1 MMHEIT
7 DVYSIIFLSFITFFS
22 TVSPINCLIIYL
34 NLTENFTIE
43 EKKYVK
49 NKSTLVAFIITI
61 VFTLIGPS
69 GFKIIG
75 IDLYSVKI
83 AGGIILGVVAINMVF
98 GNKKQ
103 LPNNQSGYKKNI
115 AIVPLALP
123 IISNPPTIVSSI
135 ILFSEYNNILLK
147 IIVLLMLGLNF
158 LIVAL
163 LFSLSD
169 KFSKFLKKS
178 FLNILFILTGILLTS
193 LAAQFIISGIK
204 DTGVFKNFSYNTNK
218 R

>member
-1 MMHEIT
+1 MVHEIT
-7 DVYSIIFLSFITFFS
+7 DIYSISFLCFITFFS

-34 NLTENFTIE
+34 NLTENFTKE
-43 EKKYVK
+43 EKKYVT
-49 NKSTLVAFIITI
+49 NKSTLIAFIITI

-69 GFKIIG
+69 GFKVIG

-83 AGGIILGVVAINMVF
+83 AGGIILGVVAIKMVF
-98 GNKKQ
+98 GSKKEITS
-103 LPNNQSGYKKNI
+103 NQIGYKKNI

-135 ILFSEYNNILLK
+135 ILFSEYNNIFLK
-147 IIVLLMLGLNF
+147 AIVLLMLGLNF
-158 LIVAL
+158 LIVCL

-178 FLNILFILTGILLTS
+178 VLNILFILTGILLTS
-193 LAAQFIISGIK
+193 LAAQFIISGVK
-204 DTGVFKNFSYNTNK
+204 DSSVFKNFSYNTNN